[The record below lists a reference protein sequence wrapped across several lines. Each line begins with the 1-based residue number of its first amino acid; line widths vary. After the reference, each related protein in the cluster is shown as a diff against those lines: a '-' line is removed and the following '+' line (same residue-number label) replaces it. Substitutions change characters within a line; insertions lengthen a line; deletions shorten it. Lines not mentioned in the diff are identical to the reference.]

1 MPGSGG
7 PLTGLRVIE
16 LPAVG
21 PVPFLGMLLADL
33 GAEVIRVARPDPG
46 PSPYGGNDPFDRGR
60 TVLAVDLRQAGG
72 AEVVLRLAGTADV
85 LIEGFRPGVAERLG
99 VGPDAALARNPALVY
114 GRLTGWGQAGPLAGS
129 PGHNINYVALTGLL
143 GGPADGDGPPAPPAG
158 ALGDFAGGSMF
169 LAVGLLA
176 ALLQARASGQGQV
189 VDAAMIDGAA
199 YLGSMAR
206 SMARGAPRNADRGS
220 SPNYGCYR
228 CRDGR
233 YVAVAAVEPKFW
245 GVLVRLLGG
254 EPGNVPSPYDP
265 ADWDQCRRYLT
276 AAFASKTRDE
286 WAQLFDGTDACVT
299 PVLTLAEAPGHR
311 HNIARGGYPVVDGMP
326 AAAPAP
332 RFSSQP
338 GPVVAGRSAQAGRE
352 LLTAAGFSAA
362 EISELVAS
370 GVTDLEQGHPGIS
383 PETPGEPG

>member
-1 MPGSGG
+1 MSGSAG
-7 PLTGLRVIE
+7 PLAGLRVIE

-33 GAEVIRVARPDPG
+33 GADVIRIARPNPG
-46 PSPYGGNDPFDRGR
+46 PSPYGGDDPFDRGR
-60 TVLAVDLRQAGG
+60 TVIPVDLRQARG
-72 AEVVLRLAGTADV
+72 AEVVLRLAGPADV

-99 VGPDAALARNPALVY
+99 IGPDAALARNPALVY
-114 GRLTGWGQAGPLAGS
+114 GRLTGWGQAGPLASS

-143 GGPADGDGPPAPPAG
+143 GGAGEGDDPPAPPAG

-169 LAVGLLA
+169 LAVGVLA
-176 ALLQARASGQGQV
+176 ALLQARASGNGQV
-189 VDAAMIDGAA
+189 VDAAMIDGAS
-199 YLGSMAR
+199 YLGSMTR
-206 SMARGAPRNADRGS
+206 SMTGGATRNAAPGS

-265 ADWDQCRRYLT
+265 GDWDQCRRYL
-276 AAFASKTRDE
+276 AEAFAGKTRDQ
-286 WAQLFDGTDACVT
+286 WAEVFEGTDACVT

-311 HNIARGGYPVVDGMP
+311 HNVARSGYVIVDGMP

-332 RFSSQP
+332 RFSSLP
-338 GPVVAGRSAQAGRE
+338 SPAAAGPSAQAGRE
-352 LLTAAGFSAA
+352 LLTEAGFSAG
-362 EISELVAS
+362 EIDELVAG
-370 GVTDLEQGHPGIS
+370 GVTDL
-383 PETPGEPG
+383 